1 MTDLNKIIDL
11 SKQIAK
17 SLLKNEK
24 PNALENSD
32 TFNEYDKKYIIR
44 HLTDET
50 LIENRLNLANQ
61 IDIKIDREKVGKKLN
76 RPTQLSLWRYAAAA
90 TIIGLLT
97 VGYYLSEYEIGYDK
111 DTQPI
116 ILDAMTTKAGSNK
129 ATLLLGDG
137 SVVTLEKGKTY
148 KNNDIISNGEELISK
163 SSKKTK
169 NKLVYNYI
177 TVPRGGQFS
186 VKLSD
191 GTEVWL
197 NSDSQLKFPVAFS
210 DGDTRVVELIYGEAY
225 FDVSPSVNHNGSKF
239 KVKNQNQEI
248 EVLGTEF
255 NLRAFKDEKYV
266 FTTLVEG
273 EIVLDNGVSKQKLS
287 PNDQSTLDKES
298 NKMNISKV
306 DVSYEVSWKYGV
318 FSFKDKPLTEIVKII
333 SRWYDIDI
341 VILNKEIENKTFRGV
356 LRKDQNLE
364 ALLTIIKNLSVI
376 NYYEKNGKQIILK

>member
-1 MTDLNKIIDL
+1 MTVFNKIIDL
-11 SKQIAK
+11 SKQIAT

-24 PNALENSD
+24 PTALENSD
-32 TFNEYDKKYIIR
+32 TFNEHDKNYILR

-61 IDIKIDREKVGKKLN
+61 IDIKIDREKVGMKLN
-76 RPTQLSLWRYAAAA
+76 RSTQLSLWRYAAAA
-90 TIIGLLT
+90 TVIGLLT

-111 DTQPI
+111 ETEPI
-116 ILDAMTTKAGSNK
+116 ILDAMSIKAGSNK

-148 KNNDIISNGEELISK
+148 KNSDIISNGEELISK

-169 NKLVYNYI
+169 KKLVYNYI

-191 GTEVWL
+191 GTQVWL

-225 FDVSPSVNHNGSKF
+225 FDVSPSVNHNGTKF
-239 KVKNQNQEI
+239 KVNNQNQEI

-255 NLRAFKDEKYV
+255 NIKAYKDEKYV

-273 EIVLDNGVSKQKLS
+273 KVVVYNGISKQNLV
-287 PNDQSTLDKES
+287 PNEQSILDLDS
-298 NKMNISKV
+298 NNIKISQV
-306 DVSYEVSWKYGV
+306 DASSEVLWKRGI
-318 FSFKDKPLTEIVKII
+318 FSFRDKPLKDIVMAI

-341 VILNKEIENKTFRGV
+341 IIGNKALENKTFRGV

-364 ALLTIIKNLSVI
+364 ALLSIIKNLSVI
-376 NYYEKNGKQIILK
+376 NSYEINDRQIILK

>member
-1 MTDLNKIIDL
+1 MTDLYKIIDL

-61 IDIKIDREKVGKKLN
+61 IDIKIDREKVGMKLN
-76 RPTQLSLWRYAAAA
+76 RPTQLSLWNYAAAA

-111 DTQPI
+111 DTEPI
-116 ILDAMTTKAGSNK
+116 ILDAMSTKAGSNK

-137 SVVTLEKGKTY
+137 SVVTLEKGETY
-148 KNNDIISNGEELISK
+148 KNSDIISNGEELISK

-169 NKLVYNYI
+169 NKLMYNYI

-191 GTEVWL
+191 GTQVWL

-298 NKMNISKV
+298 NNMNISKV
-306 DVSYEVSWKYGV
+306 DVSYEVSWKYGA

-364 ALLTIIKNLSVI
+364 ALLTLIKNLSVI

>member
-1 MTDLNKIIDL
+1 M
-11 SKQIAK
+11 
-17 SLLKNEK
+17 
-24 PNALENSD
+24 
-32 TFNEYDKKYIIR
+32 
-44 HLTDET
+44 
-50 LIENRLNLANQ
+50 
-61 IDIKIDREKVGKKLN
+61 KLN
-76 RPTQLSLWRYAAAA
+76 RPTQLSLWNYAAAA

-111 DTQPI
+111 DTEPI
-116 ILDAMTTKAGSNK
+116 ILDAMSTKAGSNK

-137 SVVTLEKGKTY
+137 SVVTLEKGETY
-148 KNNDIISNGEELISK
+148 KNSDIISNGEELISK

-191 GTEVWL
+191 GTQVWL

-298 NKMNISKV
+298 NNMNISEV
-306 DVSYEVSWKYGV
+306 DVSYEVSWKYGA

>member
-1 MTDLNKIIDL
+1 M
-11 SKQIAK
+11 
-17 SLLKNEK
+17 
-24 PNALENSD
+24 
-32 TFNEYDKKYIIR
+32 
-44 HLTDET
+44 
-50 LIENRLNLANQ
+50 
-61 IDIKIDREKVGKKLN
+61 
-76 RPTQLSLWRYAAAA
+76 
-90 TIIGLLT
+90 
-97 VGYYLSEYEIGYDK
+97 
-111 DTQPI
+111 
-116 ILDAMTTKAGSNK
+116 
-129 ATLLLGDG
+129 
-137 SVVTLEKGKTY
+137 
-148 KNNDIISNGEELISK
+148 
-163 SSKKTK
+163 
-169 NKLVYNYI
+169 YNYI

-191 GTEVWL
+191 GTQVWL

-298 NKMNISKV
+298 NNMNISKV
-306 DVSYEVSWKYGV
+306 DVSYEVSWKYGA

>member
-1 MTDLNKIIDL
+1 MTDLYKIIDL

-61 IDIKIDREKVGKKLN
+61 IDIKIDREKVGMKLN
-76 RPTQLSLWRYAAAA
+76 RPTQLSLWNYAAAA

-111 DTQPI
+111 DTEPI
-116 ILDAMTTKAGSNK
+116 ILDAMSTKAGSNK

-137 SVVTLEKGKTY
+137 SVVTLEKGETY
-148 KNNDIISNGEELISK
+148 KNSDIISNGEELISK

-191 GTEVWL
+191 GTQVWL

-273 EIVLDNGVSKQKLS
+273 EIVLDNGVSKQKLT

-298 NKMNISKV
+298 NNMNISKV
-306 DVSYEVSWKYGV
+306 DVSYEVSWKYGA

>member
-1 MTDLNKIIDL
+1 MTDLYKIIDL

-61 IDIKIDREKVGKKLN
+61 IDIKIDREKVGMKLN
-76 RPTQLSLWRYAAAA
+76 RPTQLSLWNYAAAA

-111 DTQPI
+111 DTEPI
-116 ILDAMTTKAGSNK
+116 ILDAMSTKAGYNK

-137 SVVTLEKGKTY
+137 SVVTLEKGETY
-148 KNNDIISNGEELISK
+148 KNSDIISNGEELISK

-191 GTEVWL
+191 GTQVWL

-298 NKMNISKV
+298 NNMNISKV
-306 DVSYEVSWKYGV
+306 DVSYEVSWKYGA

-356 LRKDQNLE
+356 LRKDKNLE

>member
-1 MTDLNKIIDL
+1 MTDLYKIIDL

-61 IDIKIDREKVGKKLN
+61 IDIKIDREKVGMKLN
-76 RPTQLSLWRYAAAA
+76 RPTQLSLWNYAAAA

-111 DTQPI
+111 DTEQI
-116 ILDAMTTKAGSNK
+116 ILDAMSTKAGSNK

-137 SVVTLEKGKTY
+137 SVVTLEKGETY
-148 KNNDIISNGEELISK
+148 KNSDIISNGEELISK

-191 GTEVWL
+191 GTQVWL

-298 NKMNISKV
+298 NNMNISKV
-306 DVSYEVSWKYGV
+306 DVSYEVSWKYGA

-364 ALLTIIKNLSVI
+364 ALLTLIKNLSVI

>member
-1 MTDLNKIIDL
+1 MTDLYKIIDL

-61 IDIKIDREKVGKKLN
+61 IDIKIDREKVGMKLN
-76 RPTQLSLWRYAAAA
+76 RPTQLSLWNYAAAA

-111 DTQPI
+111 DTEPI
-116 ILDAMTTKAGSNK
+116 ILDAMSTKAGSNK

-137 SVVTLEKGKTY
+137 SVVTLEKGETY
-148 KNNDIISNGEELISK
+148 KNSDIISNGEELISK

-169 NKLVYNYI
+169 NKLMYNYI

-191 GTEVWL
+191 GTQVWL

-298 NKMNISKV
+298 NNMNISKV
-306 DVSYEVSWKYGV
+306 DVSYEVSWKYGA

>member
-1 MTDLNKIIDL
+1 MTDLYKIIDL

-61 IDIKIDREKVGKKLN
+61 IDIKIDREKVGMKLN
-76 RPTQLSLWRYAAAA
+76 RPTQLSLWNYAAAA

-111 DTQPI
+111 DTEPI
-116 ILDAMTTKAGSNK
+116 ILDAMSTKAGSNK

-137 SVVTLEKGKTY
+137 SVVTLEKGETY
-148 KNNDIISNGEELISK
+148 KNSDIISNGEELISK

-191 GTEVWL
+191 GTQVWL

-273 EIVLDNGVSKQKLS
+273 EIVLDNGVSKQILS

-298 NKMNISKV
+298 NNMNISKV
-306 DVSYEVSWKYGV
+306 DVSYEVSWKYGA

>member
-1 MTDLNKIIDL
+1 MTVFNKIIDL
-11 SKQIAK
+11 SKQIAT

-24 PNALENSD
+24 PTALENSD
-32 TFNEYDKKYIIR
+32 TFNEHDKNYILR

-97 VGYYLSEYEIGYDK
+97 VGYYLSDYEIGYDK
-111 DTQPI
+111 DTEPI
-116 ILDAMTTKAGSNK
+116 ILDAMSTKAGSNK

-148 KNNDIISNGEELISK
+148 KNSDIISNGEELISK

-191 GTEVWL
+191 GTQVWL

-273 EIVLDNGVSKQKLS
+273 EIVVDNSVLKQKLS

-298 NKMNISKV
+298 NNMNISKV

>member
-1 MTDLNKIIDL
+1 MTDLYKIIDL

-61 IDIKIDREKVGKKLN
+61 IDIKIDREKVGMKLN
-76 RPTQLSLWRYAAAA
+76 IPTQLSLWNYAAAA

-111 DTQPI
+111 DTEPI
-116 ILDAMTTKAGSNK
+116 ILDAMSTKAGSNK

-137 SVVTLEKGKTY
+137 SVVTLEKGETY
-148 KNNDIISNGEELISK
+148 KNSDIISNCEELISK

-191 GTEVWL
+191 GTQVWL

-298 NKMNISKV
+298 NNLNISKV
-306 DVSYEVSWKYGV
+306 DVSYEVSWKYGA

>member
-1 MTDLNKIIDL
+1 MTDLYKIIDL

-61 IDIKIDREKVGKKLN
+61 IDIKIDREKVGMKLN
-76 RPTQLSLWRYAAAA
+76 IPTQLSLWNYAAAA

-111 DTQPI
+111 DTEPI
-116 ILDAMTTKAGSNK
+116 ILDAMSTKAGSNK

-137 SVVTLEKGKTY
+137 SVVTLEKGETY
-148 KNNDIISNGEELISK
+148 KNSDIISNGEELISK

-191 GTEVWL
+191 GTQVWL

-298 NKMNISKV
+298 NNMNISKV
-306 DVSYEVSWKYGV
+306 DVSYEVSWKYGA

>member
-1 MTDLNKIIDL
+1 MTDLYKIIDL

-61 IDIKIDREKVGKKLN
+61 IDIKIDREKVGMKLN
-76 RPTQLSLWRYAAAA
+76 RPTQLSLWNYAAAA

-111 DTQPI
+111 DTEPI
-116 ILDAMTTKAGSNK
+116 ILDAMSTKAGYNK

-137 SVVTLEKGKTY
+137 SVVTLEKGETY
-148 KNNDIISNGEELISK
+148 KNSDIISNGEELISK

-191 GTEVWL
+191 GTQVWL

-298 NKMNISKV
+298 NNMNISKV
-306 DVSYEVSWKYGV
+306 DVSYEVSWKYGA

>member
-1 MTDLNKIIDL
+1 MTDLYKIIDL

-61 IDIKIDREKVGKKLN
+61 IDIKIDREKVGMKLN
-76 RPTQLSLWRYAAAA
+76 RPTQLSLWNYAAAA

-111 DTQPI
+111 DTEPI
-116 ILDAMTTKAGSNK
+116 ILDAMSTKAGSNK

-137 SVVTLEKGKTY
+137 SVVTLEKGETY
-148 KNNDIISNGEELISK
+148 KNSDIISNGEELISK

-191 GTEVWL
+191 GTQVWL

-298 NKMNISKV
+298 NNMNISKV
-306 DVSYEVSWKYGV
+306 DVSYEVSWKYGA

>member
-298 NKMNISKV
+298 NNMNISKV

>member
-1 MTDLNKIIDL
+1 MTDLYKIIDL

-61 IDIKIDREKVGKKLN
+61 IDIKIDREKVGMKLN
-76 RPTQLSLWRYAAAA
+76 RPTQLSLWNYAAAA

-111 DTQPI
+111 DTEPI
-116 ILDAMTTKAGSNK
+116 ILDAMSTKAGSNK

-137 SVVTLEKGKTY
+137 SVVTLEKGETY
-148 KNNDIISNGEELISK
+148 KNSDIISNGEELISK

-191 GTEVWL
+191 GTQVWL

-298 NKMNISKV
+298 NNMNISKV
-306 DVSYEVSWKYGV
+306 DVSYEVSWKYGA

-364 ALLTIIKNLSVI
+364 ALLTLIKNLSVI

>member
-116 ILDAMTTKAGSNK
+116 ILDAMTTKGGSNK

-148 KNNDIISNGEELISK
+148 KNSDIISNGEELISK

-298 NKMNISKV
+298 NNMNISKV

>member
-1 MTDLNKIIDL
+1 MTDLYKIIDL

-61 IDIKIDREKVGKKLN
+61 IDIKIDREKVGMKLN
-76 RPTQLSLWRYAAAA
+76 RPTQLSLWNYAAAA

-111 DTQPI
+111 DTEPI
-116 ILDAMTTKAGSNK
+116 ILDAMSTKAGSNK

-137 SVVTLEKGKTY
+137 SVVTLEKGETY
-148 KNNDIISNGEELISK
+148 KNSDIISNGEELISK

-191 GTEVWL
+191 GTQVWL

-210 DGDTRVVELIYGEAY
+210 DGYTRVVELIYGEAY

-298 NKMNISKV
+298 NNMNISKV
-306 DVSYEVSWKYGV
+306 DVSYEVSWKYGA
-318 FSFKDKPLTEIVKII
+318 FSFKDKRLTEIVKII

>member
-1 MTDLNKIIDL
+1 MTDLYKIIDL
-11 SKQIAK
+11 SKQIAT

-24 PNALENSD
+24 PTALENSD
-32 TFNEYDKKYIIR
+32 TFNEHDKNYILR

-61 IDIKIDREKVGKKLN
+61 IDIKIDREKVGMKLN
-76 RPTQLSLWRYAAAA
+76 RPTQLSLWNYAAAA

-111 DTQPI
+111 DTEPI
-116 ILDAMTTKAGSNK
+116 ILDAMSIKAGSNK

-148 KNNDIISNGEELISK
+148 KNSDIISNGEELISK

-169 NKLVYNYI
+169 KKLVYNYI

-191 GTEVWL
+191 GTQVWL

-255 NLRAFKDEKYV
+255 NLRAFKDEKYG

-298 NKMNISKV
+298 NNMNISKV
-306 DVSYEVSWKYGV
+306 DVSYEVSWKYGA

>member
-1 MTDLNKIIDL
+1 MTDLYKIIDL

-24 PNALENSD
+24 PNALENYD

-61 IDIKIDREKVGKKLN
+61 IDIKIDREKVGMKLN
-76 RPTQLSLWRYAAAA
+76 RPTQLSLWNYAAAA

-111 DTQPI
+111 DTEPI
-116 ILDAMTTKAGSNK
+116 ILDAMSTKAGSNK

-137 SVVTLEKGKTY
+137 SVVTLEKGETY
-148 KNNDIISNGEELISK
+148 KNSDIISNGEELISK

-191 GTEVWL
+191 GTQVWL

-298 NKMNISKV
+298 NNMNISKV
-306 DVSYEVSWKYGV
+306 DVSYEVSWKYGA